1 MFPLEQGAAEMV
13 LIGVLALIVVGP
25 KDLPV
30 LMRRV
35 GQMMAKMRGLAA
47 EFRASF
53 DEMARQ
59 SELDELRKE
68 VENLRGA
75 ASAPLTNFQSEMD
88 ALNGAYANPPYG
100 TPSPA
105 VTTAPQPSVYE
116 PTVYEEPPAYQEPR
130 GFAFPPQPLAY
141 EPPVF
146 DTPTAEVAQSPDGGE
161 PPAKPKPP
169 RKPRAPKAAA
179 PSVEIASTDPITP
192 TKAPRKPRTPKAAP
206 EPGA

>member
-13 LIGVLALIVVGP
+13 MIGVLALIVVGP

-35 GQMMAKMRGLAA
+35 GQAMAKMRGLAA

-68 VENLRGA
+68 VENLRGVA
-75 ASAPLTNFQSEMD
+75 TAPLTNFQSEMD

-116 PTVYEEPPAYQEPR
+116 PTVYEEPK

-146 DTPTAEVAQSPDGGE
+146 DTPTAEVAEVVDT
-161 PPAKPKPP
+161 PAKPKTP
-169 RKPRAPKAAA
+169 RKPRARLKP
-179 PSVEIASTDPITP
+179 PHPTVEIASTDPITP
-192 TKAPRKPRTPKAAP
+192 PKAPRKPRAPKAAP
-206 EPGA
+206 EPEA

>member
-13 LIGVLALIVVGP
+13 MIGVLALIVVGP
-25 KDLPV
+25 KELPGM
-30 LMRRV
+30 MRKV
-35 GQMMAKMRGLAA
+35 GQAMAKMRGLAA

-68 VENLRGA
+68 VENLRSGA
-75 ASAPLTNFQSEMD
+75 TAPLTNFQSEMD

-100 TPSPA
+100 TPSPSE
-105 VTTAPQPSVYE
+105 TTAPQPTGPQ
-116 PTVYEEPPAYQEPR
+116 PTVYEEPR

-146 DTPTAEVAQSPDGGE
+146 DTPVAEAAE
-161 PPAKPKPP
+161 AETPARPKTP
-169 RKPRAPKAAA
+169 RKPRAKAAADSVADPAPAPKPRKARAPKAAL
-179 PSVEIASTDPITP
+179 PPE
-192 TKAPRKPRTPKAAP
+192 P
-206 EPGA
+206 EPGSGA

>member
-13 LIGVLALIVVGP
+13 MIGVLALIVVGP

-35 GQMMAKMRGLAA
+35 GQAMAKMRGLAA

-68 VENLRGA
+68 VENLRGVA
-75 ASAPLTNFQSEMD
+75 TAPLTNFQSEMD

-100 TPSPA
+100 APSPA

-116 PTVYEEPPAYQEPR
+116 PTVYEEPK

-146 DTPTAEVAQSPDGGE
+146 DTPTPEVAE
-161 PPAKPKPP
+161 AVEAPAKPKAP
-169 RKPRAPKAAA
+169 RKPRAPKAAVS
-179 PSVEIASTDPITP
+179 SVDIASTDPIAP
-192 TKAPRKPRTPKAAP
+192 PKAPRKPRAPKPAREP
-206 EPGA
+206 EA

>member
-35 GQMMAKMRGLAA
+35 GQMLAKMRGLAA

-68 VENLRGA
+68 VENLRNS
-75 ASAPLTNFQSEMD
+75 ASAPLTNVQSEMD
-88 ALNGAYANPPYG
+88 ALNGAFANPPYG
-100 TPSPA
+100 TPSPS
-105 VTTAPQPSVYE
+105 VTTAPQPTLHEPSVHAE
-116 PTVYEEPPAYQEPR
+116 PQ
-130 GFAFPPQPLAY
+130 GFAFPPQPLAF
-141 EPPVF
+141 EPPVY
-146 DTPTAEVAQSPDGGE
+146 DTSAAEIAEVEHDA
-161 PPAKPKPP
+161 PAKPARKPRTRKAVSDAADSPTAAPKP
-169 RKPRAPKAAA
+169 RKPRAPKTVA
-179 PSVEIASTDPITP
+179 PNTVASP
-192 TKAPRKPRTPKAAP
+192 P
-206 EPGA
+206 EPEA